1 MQSIQNLLVLRR
13 HPRYTSIQ
21 VCRIFIDVVLSVV
34 GGHCSSYLSL
44 LQLKTS
50 LGYIYATS
58 AICGHLWKLKSAMK
72 EALSC
77 SSWLL
82 CCVKYVHTLQTDG
95 AFLCTCAVCTVNYGE
110 LFFSTMASFL
120 CKICAHSG
128 AFMCTVAPCTVHC
141 APIQCV
147 QLFFSTL

>member
-13 HPRYTSIQ
+13 HPSYTSIQ
-21 VCRIFIDVVLSVV
+21 VCRIFTDVVLSVV

-95 AFLCTCAVCTVNYGE
+95 WC
-110 LFFSTMASFL
+110 FSVHL
-120 CKICAHSG
+120 YC
-128 AFMCTVAPCTVHC
+128 VHC
-141 APIQCV
+141 ELWRTILLYHGFISV
-147 QLFFSTL
+147 